1 MTHRHTS
8 ADYWLAWAAT
18 LLFFGGFYTLLAPLP
33 NYLGQVG
40 MADWQIGLVLGAFG
54 VASLLGRPLAGLAT
68 DRLGPQPVLLAGAG
82 ALLLG
87 ATLVPLFAGVAAQF
101 GLRVL
106 QAAGYVAFT
115 TAGTALVIAM
125 TPPEVR
131 GQRLAIFGAAANVA
145 IALIPAAMSALLA
158 DAPLWAA
165 FLAAGGFALAAGLLA
180 LPLGVGAGDRGAPQG
195 QTNDQRPP
203 RNDRGRLVV
212 GHSSAARSWAGAP
225 SMVLATF
232 GSLAIPRRLW
242 LPMLAAG
249 LQGAGFAAFF
259 QFAPLLVER
268 RPVIAIGALY
278 TVYGAGIILARVLG
292 GRLIDRLGVRRSV
305 ALAAALMALGL
316 ALIALTAYGPLLPTA
331 PGDALDATYGR
342 SALRPSDL
350 AIPRPTQIIAEAGS
364 TIAYGSGAPRPSDL
378 GMPPWLPIA
387 LATLLIAA
395 GSGIFHP
402 ALIAHHAALWP
413 EAPGRA
419 TAAFY
424 VGFDLGIGLGSWLF
438 GLALQLGG
446 LAALYGLAALLVAL
460 TLLLVPRLRS

>member
-1 MTHRHTS
+1 MK

-33 NYLGQVG
+33 NYLGRVG

-68 DRLGPQPVLLAGAG
+68 DRLGPRRVLLSGAG

-87 ATLVPLFAGVAAQF
+87 ATLVPLFTGVAAQF

-158 DAPLWAA
+158 EAPLWAS

-180 LPLGVGAGDRGAPQG
+180 LRLGGAASDGDAPQE
-195 QTNDQRPP
+195 QTRDE
-203 RNDRGRLVV
+203 GRTTNAPAQLVV
-212 GHSSAARSWAGAP
+212 RPSSLVQSRAGAH
-225 SMVLATF
+225 SAVLATF
-232 GSLAIPRRLW
+232 VGLAIPRRLW

-278 TVYGAGIILARVLG
+278 TVYGAGIILTRVVG

-305 ALAAALMALGL
+305 ALAATLMALGL
-316 ALIALTAYGPLLPTA
+316 ALIALIAAGSRPSVAPALP
-331 PGDALDATYGR
+331 PGAVDGR
-342 SALRPSDL
+342 SALRHPDPVVARISQEPATIGSPISHGRKAPPSARPAVPAWL
-350 AIPRPTQIIAEAGS
+350 ALS
-364 TIAYGSGAPRPSDL
+364 V
-378 GMPPWLPIA
+378 
-387 LATLLIAA
+387 ATLLVAA

-413 EAPGRA
+413 DAPGRA

-446 LAALYGLAALLVAL
+446 LSALYGLAALLVAL
-460 TLLLVPRLRS
+460 SLPLALRLRG

>member
-1 MTHRHTS
+1 M
-8 ADYWLAWAAT
+8 ADPNPKTNYWLAWAAT
-18 LLFFGGFYTLLAPLP
+18 LLFFGGFYSLLAPLP
-33 NYLGQVG
+33 RYLGQMG

-54 VASLLGRPLAGLAT
+54 AASLLGRPLAGLAT
-68 DRLGPQPVLLAGAG
+68 DRLGPRRVLLAGAG
-82 ALLLG
+82 GLLLG
-87 ATLVPLFAGVAAQF
+87 AALVPLFSGVAAQF

-125 TPPEVR
+125 TPPELR

-165 FLAAGGFALAAGLLA
+165 FPAAGGFALAAGLLA
-180 LPLGVGAGDRGAPQG
+180 LRLGGAAIAGNLPQD
-195 QTNDQRPP
+195 QTKDQRPST
-203 RNDRGRLVV
+203 NDHDQLVV
-212 GHSSAARSWAGAP
+212 GRSSLVRSQAGTHRV
-225 SMVLATF
+225 VLTNLA
-232 GSLAIPRRLW
+232 GLAIPRRLW

-259 QFAPLLVER
+259 QFAPMLVER

-278 TVYGAGIILARVLG
+278 TVYGAGIILTRVVG

-316 ALIALTAYGPLLPTA
+316 GVAAVGTTA
-331 PGDALDATYGR
+331 P
-342 SALRPSDL
+342 PIVL
-350 AIPRPTQIIAEAGS
+350 AA
-364 TIAYGSGAPRPSDL
+364 
-378 GMPPWLPIA
+378 
-387 LATLLIAA
+387 LLIAA

-413 EAPGRA
+413 DAPGRA

-424 VGFDLGIGLGSWLF
+424 VGFDLGIGLGSWAF

-446 LAALYGLAALLVAL
+446 LAALYGLAALLVGL
-460 TLLLVPRLRS
+460 TLPLAPRLK